1 MIGPESDVTTTQGR
15 RTSRFRGRPTWRD
28 PRLLRL
34 ATRLPGGMRR
44 AVYRLRQ
51 PSVRWIRLPAGILLM
66 IGGVVLLPVPPF
78 VSWMLPVGFVLVAED
93 IPFARN
99 CVVRILDTIE
109 RRKPEWLRRRRK

>member
-1 MIGPESDVTTTQGR
+1 MIVRDADSALPPPR
-15 RTSRFRGRPTWRD
+15 RASRFKDRPTWKD
-28 PRLLRL
+28 PRVPRL
-34 ATRLPGGMRR
+34 AAHLPSRLRR
-44 AVYRLRQ
+44 AVHRLRQ

-109 RRKPEWLRRRRK
+109 RHKPEWFRRRRR